1 MCITIWN
8 SVSEVKEIVK
18 LLEKSFFVL
27 GETGCGN
34 RSSYAWCSQKQYGPT
49 CHGRMPV
56 VDLCEDG

>member
-1 MCITIWN
+1 MCLTILN

-27 GETGCGN
+27 GETGCGIK
-34 RSSYAWCSQKQYGPT
+34 SSYARCSQKQDGPT
-49 CHGRMPV
+49 RHGRMPV